1 MSYSIKALS
10 KIAPIA
16 ASLGFGMLLAQ
27 PAIAIR
33 PLDIRPIL
41 RNVTNAQEIISG
53 PIPNVQYSFGY
64 AFNVNEDGWLANAL
78 GFGFQNNWLGGSD
91 STTYQVS
98 LWSVLFDDPDPN
110 AAPIVTELASA
121 TFDPT
126 DATLADNLFAGIAPN
141 QGLYYWLEIPRT
153 SLPNSSANPDFYY
166 LVGASGR
173 FAGQGAIKPRV
184 EGVPNFPSPVATYV
198 FEGFNDQF
206 DIDFPAP
213 LLEFPDSNFAGKGF
227 WNANVSLE
235 EIPGPLPLMGVAA
248 AFGWSRRLKKKMSQR
263 NSEIS

>member
-1 MSYSIKALS
+1 MSCSIQILS

-53 PIPNVQYSFGY
+53 PDPNVQYSFGY
-64 AFNVNEDGWLANAL
+64 AFDVNEDGWSANAL
-78 GFGFQNNWLGGSD
+78 GFGFQNNWLSGSA
-91 STTYQVS
+91 STPYQVS
-98 LWSVLFDDPDPN
+98 LWSVFFEDPD
-110 AAPIVTELASA
+110 ASFPIVTELARA

-126 DATLADNLFAGIAPN
+126 NATLADNLFAGIAPD
-141 QGLYYWLEIPRT
+141 QGLYYWLEIPKI
-153 SLPNSSANPDFYY
+153 SLPNTSDNPDSYY

-184 EGVPNFPSPVATYV
+184 AGGPNFPSPVATYV

-213 LLEFPDSNFAGKGF
+213 LLPFPDSNFAGKGF

>member
-1 MSYSIKALS
+1 MSCSTLTLF
-10 KIAPIA
+10 KIVPIA

-41 RNVTNAQEIISG
+41 KNVTNAQEIISG
-53 PIPNVQYSFGY
+53 PLPNVQYSFGY
-64 AFNVNEDGWLANAL
+64 AFNVNEDGWFANAL
-78 GFGFQNNWLGGSD
+78 GFGFQNNWLGGSY

-126 DATLADNLFAGIAPN
+126 NASLADKLFGPN
-141 QGLYYWLEIPRT
+141 QGLYYWLEIPEKI
-153 SLPNSSANPDFYY
+153 SLPNTSDNPDSYY

-184 EGVPNFPSPVATYV
+184 EGGPNFPSPVATYV

>member
-1 MSYSIKALS
+1 MSCSIQILS

-41 RNVTNAQEIISG
+41 RNVINPLDINSG
-53 PIPNVQYSFGY
+53 PNPNVAYSFGY
-64 AFNVNEDGWLANAL
+64 AFDVNEDGWFANAL
-78 GFGFQNNWLGGSD
+78 GFGFQNDWLSGSD
-91 STTYQVS
+91 STSYQVS
-98 LWSVLFDDPDPN
+98 LWSVLFEDPDAPFPN
-110 AAPIVTELASA
+110 VDELASA
-121 TFDPT
+121 TFEPT
-126 DATLADNLFAGIAPN
+126 NATLADNLFAGIAPN
-141 QGLYYWLEIPRT
+141 QGLYYWLEIPKT
-153 SLPNSSANPDFYY
+153 SLPNTSDNPDSYY
-166 LVGASGR
+166 LVGVSGR

-184 EGVPNFPSPVATYV
+184 AGVPIFPSPVATYI
-198 FEGFNDQF
+198 FEGYNDQR

-213 LLEFPDSNFAGKGF
+213 LFEFPDLNFAGEGF
-227 WNANVSLE
+227 WNANVSLK